1 MWSSTLVSWY
11 WFGLA
16 ALLFAIES
24 IRPGKFMMWL
34 GFAAVLV
41 GIIASVA
48 PWPWPA
54 EIGALIVFSIAVIP
68 GWRLYERRESR
79 PTG

>member
-1 MWSSTLVSWY
+1 MWSSTFVSWY

-16 ALLFAIES
+16 AFLFALEA

-34 GFAAVLV
+34 GLAAVLV

-54 EIGALIVFSIAVIP
+54 EVLAFVVFGVAAMP
-68 GWRLYERRESR
+68 GWRRYERNASR
-79 PTG
+79 PSG